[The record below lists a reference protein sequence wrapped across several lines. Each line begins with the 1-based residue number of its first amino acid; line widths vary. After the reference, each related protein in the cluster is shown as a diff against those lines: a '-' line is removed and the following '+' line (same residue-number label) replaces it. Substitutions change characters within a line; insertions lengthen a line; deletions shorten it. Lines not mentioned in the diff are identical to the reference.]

1 MQNRCK
7 WDNALSESFLIP
19 SGVKQGGVISPRIFI
34 VYVDDLIKRLR
45 KSGLGCHIV
54 FTFVA
59 AILFADKLCLMA
71 PTRKSMQMLLTI
83 CEEYCSEYC
92 LTINAKKVKLW
103 FLVTYMVVM
112 YFR

>member
-1 MQNRCK
+1 MFKYMNSDSHHWRMP
-7 WDNALSESFLIP
+7 L
-19 SGVKQGGVISPRIFI
+19 V
-34 VYVDDLIKRLR
+34 
-45 KSGLGCHIV
+45 
-54 FTFVA
+54 TFVA

-112 YFR
+112 YFRQN